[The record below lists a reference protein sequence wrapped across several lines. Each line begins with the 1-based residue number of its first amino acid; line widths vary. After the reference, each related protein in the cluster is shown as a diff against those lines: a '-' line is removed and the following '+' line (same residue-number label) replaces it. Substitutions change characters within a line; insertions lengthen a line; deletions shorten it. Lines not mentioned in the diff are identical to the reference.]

1 MHQYIIK
8 RFNRSYIFDIPLD
21 DVQELIKSYNPFD
34 AGTIFI
40 VDNSGK
46 IIFGNKNDISGKN
59 LFGDFD
65 SFPLSVSE
73 SKRKIK
79 MG

>member
-1 MHQYIIK
+1 MNTFSLSEPYVDLITEKLMVTTSAPIYNK
-8 RFNRSYIFDIPLD
+8 NDLTGVIFFDIPLD

-46 IIFGNKNDISGKN
+46 IIFGNK
-59 LFGDFD
+59 
-65 SFPLSVSE
+65 
-73 SKRKIK
+73 
-79 MG
+79 